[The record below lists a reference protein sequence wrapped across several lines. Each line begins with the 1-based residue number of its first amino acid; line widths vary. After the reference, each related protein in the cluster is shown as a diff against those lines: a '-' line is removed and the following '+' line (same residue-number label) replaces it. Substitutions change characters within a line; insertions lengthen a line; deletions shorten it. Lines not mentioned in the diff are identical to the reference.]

1 MYVYLSLV
9 IILSVSSS
17 KSFSSLSIS
26 AVTSGTL
33 DISCPILSSFSNNL
47 IAKNLFCSST
57 TSRPIL
63 SSTASITDSTS
74 SLNLC
79 ASLLIFLDSASF
91 TAFSAASLI
100 PVPLRAEISTTSQ
113 PSFSESFAMLS
124 SIPFLAKRSIILTA
138 IITGIPS
145 SIICVER
152 YKFLSMFVPSTILMI
167 ASGLSLIR

>member
-26 AVTSGTL
+26 AVTLGTL

-79 ASLLIFLDSASF
+79 ASLLI
-91 TAFSAASLI
+91 
-100 PVPLRAEISTTSQ
+100 PVPLRADISTTSQ

-152 YKFLSMFVPSTILMI
+152 YKFLSMLVPSTILMI